1 MKLMSDFHADFNFL
15 FRVWHI
21 TFYIKVEILRQM
33 LTSQIYVQY
42 YFVLV
47 LSSPT
52 VYHMLLNLYIYC
64 CDSADLCSQRSAQLV
79 AGESIFWNG

>member
-1 MKLMSDFHADFNFL
+1 
-15 FRVWHI
+15 
-21 TFYIKVEILRQM
+21 M